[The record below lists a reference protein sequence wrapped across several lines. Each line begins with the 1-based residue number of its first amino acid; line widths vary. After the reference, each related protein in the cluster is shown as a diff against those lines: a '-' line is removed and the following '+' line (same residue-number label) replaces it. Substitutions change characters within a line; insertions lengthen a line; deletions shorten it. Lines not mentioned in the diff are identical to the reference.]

1 MVHVLIV
8 EEVRAV
14 AEVIAASLRR
24 EADMVVVGCATNL
37 MEAGSHLTQCD
48 VVLINA
54 ALRPQAH
61 PPLIRTIRQLAPRV
75 KVLVMGLAHDQHLL
89 LPYILAGVAGYTFKN
104 DPFEELLKNI
114 RMTHN
119 SDVPLEL
126 TGAGRLMPHLTDRAG
141 LDHFADQECGGP
153 EALTRREWEVLSL
166 IQQGQTNQEIARALV
181 IELGTAKNHVHN
193 ILRKL
198 KVNSRRDAAHVSQL
212 VGLQS
217 WKGEKTIASHAS
229 HTYQAVPT
237 MG

>member
-14 AEVIAASLRR
+14 CEVIAASLRR
-24 EADMVVVGCATNL
+24 EADIDVIGYATNL
-37 MEAGSHLTQCD
+37 MEAGSQLTHCD
-48 VVLINA
+48 VMLVNA
-54 ALRPQAH
+54 ALHPQAH

-75 KVLVMGLAHDQHLL
+75 RILIMGLSHDQHLL
-89 LPYILAGVAGYTFKN
+89 LPYILAGVAGYTFKD

-114 RMTHN
+114 RMAHTAET
-119 SDVPLEL
+119 VK
-126 TGAGRLMPHLTDRAG
+126 LMPPLMDLVD
-141 LDHFADQECGGP
+141 LDQFSDQDCGGP

-212 VGLQS
+212 VSFRS
-217 WKGEKTIASHAS
+217 WRGEKALASRAYPAAPDVS
-229 HTYQAVPT
+229 
-237 MG
+237 